1 MNKWDKHYFQLA
13 KSIAQWSKDPS
24 SKIGAVVIGKHGQIE
39 SQGYNGFPRNIFD
52 TNERLDDQAIKN
64 KYMIH
69 AELNCV
75 FNACLNGISLKNS
88 TMYIYGG
95 FPCAECAKAIVQAGI
110 AKVNALQLVTKP
122 NWQES
127 QAFAE
132 ELFIEAK
139 IEYTKYK
146 EELWI

>member
-1 MNKWDKHYFQLA
+1 
-13 KSIAQWSKDPS
+13 
-24 SKIGAVVIGKHGQIE
+24 
-39 SQGYNGFPRNIFD
+39 
-52 TNERLDDQAIKN
+52 
-64 KYMIH
+64 MIH

-110 AKVNALQLVTKP
+110 AKVNALQLATKP